1 MTNDC
6 YKRLTPRRGY
16 VLLAMLVCFL
26 SACSPYFKLPGKAVI
41 DPELTSTAIVMSDGA
56 RLPLYTWPHSGTP
69 RAIVLALHG
78 FNDYGN
84 FIKDAATFWGTQGV
98 KVYSYDQRGFGRAS
112 HQGFWP
118 GTKALGQDLTISAR
132 LLRDY
137 HPGVPLYV
145 LGHSM
150 GGAVIMAAQTSNNP
164 PVAEGAILVAPAV
177 WGRVAMPFYQRWLL
191 GLAARTLPW
200 LKLSGKGLGIQASD
214 NIEMLRTL
222 GRDPL
227 VIKETRIDTLWGLV
241 NLMDTALG
249 AAPLFD
255 ARALILIGDNDQVI
269 NNKSMDLM
277 LSLLPVSAKGRRTI
291 KRYKAGYH
299 MLLRDLKGKRVWQD
313 ILDWILSA
321 SS

>member
-1 MTNDC
+1 LTDDC
-6 YKRLTPRRGY
+6 YKRLNPRREH
-16 VLLAMLVCFL
+16 VLLALLVCFL
-26 SACSPYFKLPGKAVI
+26 SACSPHLRLPGKAVI
-41 DPELTSTAIVMSDGA
+41 DPELTSTAIVMPDGA
-56 RLPLYTWPHSGTP
+56 SLPLYTWPHSGTP

-78 FNDYGN
+78 FNDYGE
-84 FIKDAATFWGTQGV
+84 FVKDAAIYLGNQGV
-98 KVYSYDQRGFGRAS
+98 KVYSYDQRGFGRAP

-132 LLRDY
+132 LLRDS
-137 HPGVPLYV
+137 HPGIPIYV

-150 GGAVIMAAQTSNNP
+150 GGAVIMAAQASNNP
-164 PVAEGAILVAPAV
+164 PVAEGVILVAPAI

-241 NLMDTALG
+241 NLMDKALE
-249 AAPLFD
+249 AAPLFN
-255 ARALILIGDNDQVI
+255 ARSLILIGNNDQVI
-269 NNKSMDLM
+269 NDKSMDLM
-277 LSLLPVSAKGRRTI
+277 RSLLPVSAKGRQTI
-291 KRYKAGYH
+291 KRYRGGYH

-313 ILDWILSA
+313 ILDWIL
-321 SS
+321 